1 MQEPARL
8 GDSGCTLRRAAADD
22 VSRIIEL
29 LRDDRLGKTR
39 EHADLTAYERA
50 FRLIDADPQQLL
62 AVVCDAV
69 GTIVG
74 TMQLTLLPGL
84 SRGGMIR
91 LQIEG
96 VRVAEE
102 ARGLGLGTL
111 MLEWAERYG
120 IEHGAS
126 IVQLTTDKSRT
137 DAHRFYQRA
146 GYAASHEGF
155 KKPLESP

>member
-8 GDSGCTLRRAAADD
+8 GDSGCTVRLAAAHD
-22 VSRIIEL
+22 VPLIVEL

-39 EHADLTAYERA
+39 EHADFAAYERA
-50 FRLIDADPQQLL
+50 FRLIDADPQQFL

-69 GTIVG
+69 GTMVG

-96 VRVAEE
+96 VRVAEK
-102 ARGLGLGTL
+102 ARGRGIGRL

-126 IVQLTTDKSRT
+126 LVQLTTDKSRT
-137 DAHRFYQRA
+137 DAHRFYERA

-155 KKPLESP
+155 KKPLRSP